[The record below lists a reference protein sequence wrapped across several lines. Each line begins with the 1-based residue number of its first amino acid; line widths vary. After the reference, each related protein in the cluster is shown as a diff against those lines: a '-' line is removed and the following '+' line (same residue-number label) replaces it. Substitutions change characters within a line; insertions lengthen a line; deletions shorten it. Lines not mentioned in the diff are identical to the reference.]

1 MRAVFG
7 FVAGVVPL
15 LIVAAGCSSDKG
27 GASPASSSAAS
38 AASISALFAAI
49 PRHPHKAVCSDRGP
63 GHARCLSRIRVD
75 ASGKP
80 EVTATPTSYGPP
92 DIQSAYAIPAGG
104 GAGTIV
110 GIVDAYD
117 DPTAE
122 SDLAVY
128 RAHYG
133 LPACTTA
140 NGCFQ
145 KVNQSG
151 VAGSYPGQD
160 AQSEWPVETSLDLD
174 AVSSACPSCKILLVE
189 TTSDNLSD
197 LGAGVNTAVTLGAA
211 TVSNSYGGSEDSTN
225 AASSVDYYDH
235 PGILVTASTGDDGY
249 GVEYPASSQYVLGVG
264 GTSLLAT
271 STVARGWAETAWTSG
286 GSGCSA
292 YTPKPSWQ
300 KDTGCAKKTVADIS
314 ADADPET
321 GLSVYD
327 TTAGETGWI
336 VIGGTSEASPLVAS
350 IFAATGRTA
359 AGPSFP
365 YANPTWMNDVTS
377 GSNGSCGGTYLCTA
391 GVGYDGPTGMGTPN
405 AALWTS
411 GGTSGVDAGSPT
423 TGGAAPTVTLVSPA
437 NGAQLA
443 ANAQVK
449 IVADVSSSVGLADV
463 TLEWTQSTG
472 TVAVDCAS
480 PPSNTTCTNANG
492 AYTWSFTGS
501 TGSRSW
507 SVVAKDT
514 AGQTTTS
521 ATRTLTLVATTTAP
535 VTITSPAAGT
545 EYVAGESVTFE
556 AQTATSGVSQ
566 VWLTWVAPSGAS
578 SQLEM
583 SSLGSGSWDVSV
595 PVTSSMVAGTRKLTA
610 TAYGTTNAVLGT
622 AQTTIQ
628 VE

>member
-7 FVAGVVPL
+7 FLAGVVPSM
-15 LIVAAGCSSDKG
+15 IVAAGCSSD
-27 GASPASSSAAS
+27 ASKSSASEPSSSADSTA
-38 AASISALFAAI
+38 ALFAGL
-49 PRHPHKAVCSDRGP
+49 PHHPHKAVCSDRGP

-75 ASGKP
+75 ANGKP
-80 EVTATPTSYGPP
+80 EASVTPTSYGPP

-110 GIVDAYD
+110 GIVDAFD

-133 LPACTTA
+133 LPPCSTA

-151 VAGSYPGQD
+151 VAGSYPTED
-160 AQSEWPVETSLDLD
+160 TASEWPVETSLDLD

-197 LGAGVNTAVTLGAA
+197 LGAGVNTAVRLGAA
-211 TVSNSYGGSEDSTN
+211 TVSNSYGGSEDATN
-225 AASSVDYYDH
+225 ATSSIDYYDH
-235 PGILVTASTGDDGY
+235 PGVLITASSGDGGY

-264 GTSLLAT
+264 GTSLLRT
-271 STVARGWAETAWTSG
+271 STVARGWAETAWTSA

-300 KDTGCAKKTVADIS
+300 KDTGCKFKTVADIS

-336 VIGGTSEASPLVAS
+336 VIGGTSEAAPLVAA
-350 IFAATGRTA
+350 IFAATGRTG

-411 GGTSGVDAGSPT
+411 GTGGVDAGAPT
-423 TGGAAPTVTLVSPA
+423 TGAAPTVTLVSPA

-443 ANAQVK
+443 ANSQVK
-449 IVADVSSSVGLADV
+449 IVADVSSSVGIADV

-492 AYTWSFTGS
+492 AYTWTFTGS

-507 SVVAKDT
+507 AIVAKDT

-521 ATRTLTLVATTTAP
+521 ATRTLTLATAGP

-545 EYVAGESVTFE
+545 TYTAGQSVTFE
-556 AQTATSGVSQ
+556 AQTAASGVSQ

-578 SQLEM
+578 SQLQL
-583 SSLGSGSWDVSV
+583 SSLGSGLWEVSV
-595 PVTSSMVAGTRKLTA
+595 PVTTSMVAGTRKLTA

-622 AQTTIQ
+622 AQTTILVQ
-628 VE
+628 